1 MVLFRSHGEIVE
13 QLLAE
18 PISVASD
25 FPPQLPPGSS
35 ALDLAGGHYVP
46 LIDPISVDLPAPD
59 VVHSPSQSAPETE
72 VFGKLAYRTS
82 PAYVAKL
89 TDCLVMGNRF
99 VVVTSDR
106 RPLYESVPTYL
117 GKKNPNWFNRDAGTL
132 DRLFKLP
139 VMEIDE
145 PVALICNSNW
155 RNYWHWH
162 TQTLP
167 NIALL
172 RRAGLYPGKVKLLCC
187 NPADWREISLS
198 LLGVQPS
205 DTIGDSVSRVFKI
218 RELYY
223 PSFLDKTN
231 MWLQSPELLDTYQAI
246 AADVRGRAPPQEGLE
261 LIYIS
266 RLDSKRRKLLNEIE
280 LSDAL
285 EKFGF
290 VTVIPGE
297 INYLQQVAMM
307 RSARVIVAPHGAGL
321 TNLAFAPKPSVV
333 IEVIPSY
340 WYSEAKSAFRVLAQL
355 AGHRYCAVVSHDTNS
370 ETMDWK
376 VDVDAVVAVARRF
389 L

>member
-1 MVLFRSHGEIVE
+1 
-13 QLLAE
+13 
-18 PISVASD
+18 
-25 FPPQLPPGSS
+25 
-35 ALDLAGGHYVP
+35 
-46 LIDPISVDLPAPD
+46 
-59 VVHSPSQSAPETE
+59 
-72 VFGKLAYRTS
+72 
-82 PAYVAKL
+82 
-89 TDCLVMGNRF
+89 MGNRF

-106 RPLYESVPTYL
+106 RPLYEFIPTFL
-117 GKKNPNWFNRDAGTL
+117 GKKNPSWFNRDARTL
-132 DRLFKLP
+132 DNLFKLP
-139 VMEIDE
+139 VTEIDE

-172 RRAGLYPGKVKLLCC
+172 RLAGLYPGKVKLFCC
-187 NPADWREISLS
+187 ELTDWRERSLS
-198 LLGVQPS
+198 LLGVQPAE
-205 DTIGDSVSRVFKI
+205 TTGDSEPRIFRV

-231 MWLQSPELLDTYQAI
+231 MWLQSPALLDTYEAI
-246 AADVRGRAPPQEGLE
+246 AADVRRRAPPEGGLE

-266 RLDSKRRKLLNEIE
+266 RLDSKRRQLLNEIE

-285 EKFGF
+285 EKLGF

-340 WYSEAKSAFRVLAQL
+340 WYSEAKSAFRVLAQI
-355 AGHRYCAVVSHDTNS
+355 AGHHYCAVVSHDTNPQ
-370 ETMDWK
+370 TMDWK
-376 VDVDAVVAVARRF
+376 IDVDGVVAVARRF